1 MFSSLDRRAAK
12 NVVGGNMPRNPV
24 LGGAARVSGR
34 QGASSIACLAF
45 VIFLAATFWAGLAWL
60 VENLLRMTASAF

>member
-1 MFSSLDRRAAK
+1 
-12 NVVGGNMPRNPV
+12 MPRNPV

-45 VIFLAATFWAGLAWL
+45 VIVLAVTFWAGAVWL
-60 VENLLRMTASAF
+60 VENLLRLTATAF

>member
-1 MFSSLDRRAAK
+1 
-12 NVVGGNMPRNPV
+12 MPRNPV

-45 VIFLAATFWAGLAWL
+45 VIFLAAAFWAGALWIVESLLSLASTFL
-60 VENLLRMTASAF
+60 